1 MSCFKQ
7 IVSFILLYII
17 TERCQSAR
25 LGIGSRDKGSV
36 KESLYLNSRMPI
48 IIRYPPKADVYD
60 ETIPQNGAR
69 IIKSSHFEFD
79 YMLGRKISFFC
90 MAEGLPRPHI
100 TWTKDDIELTFHKYF
115 QVHEWFLG
123 NNTIKSKMEID
134 PATQKDAGY
143 YECVADNPFA
153 IDRRGFRTDYVL
165 YDGQ

>member
-1 MSCFKQ
+1 
-7 IVSFILLYII
+7 
-17 TERCQSAR
+17 
-25 LGIGSRDKGSV
+25 
-36 KESLYLNSRMPI
+36 MPI
-48 IIRYPPKADVYD
+48 IIRYPPKSDVYD
-60 ETIPQNGAR
+60 TSIPENGAR

-79 YMLGRKISFFC
+79 YMLGRKITFFC
-90 MAEGLPRPHI
+90 MAEGFPRPHI